1 MLDINPQ
8 NETDYSQD
16 FETVAVRNTLIDEIK
31 TTGSH
36 GQTVSYK
43 IGDIN
48 DENVEER
55 AGLTLVDLKNSSQF
69 NWDVAKVPIAD
80 QYEGNSRKVKNVS
93 MMVRQDTKRQLGLI
107 RGRVKP
113 LQNHHLFDFLQPFE
127 DSGNFELE
135 TAASLDGGRTVIAL
149 MRNRSL
155 GDVEITKGDS
165 IGAYLYAKMTRNS
178 KPSIQVGEMLMR
190 LVCSNGMIGFKPDVY
205 TIDQNSM
212 SLLNLNN
219 VQHLIQ
225 KNLVLTQRAADKM
238 KEMVAVKITGEQQ
251 LDNYWR
257 QSMGFVWDDP
267 SLTFESEE
275 EEDEHRLAMKKN
287 KRTMNKLEQCYESQR
302 ETLDEQYQ
310 DTVWHAYQGNTA
322 YTTHE
327 RSKSPNSRF
336 KSILGGK
343 GQAINHRSFQLA
355 CQLVDA
361 AA

>member
-1 MLDINPQ
+1 MLDIDPQ

-16 FETVAVRNTLIDEIK
+16 FETVAVRNTSLEQIK
-31 TTGSH
+31 TEGSH
-36 GQTVSYK
+36 GQEVSYR
-43 IGDIN
+43 IGGVDDDN
-48 DENVEER
+48 TEGK
-55 AGLTLVDLKNSSQF
+55 AGLKLVDLKNSIKF
-69 NWDVAKVPIAD
+69 DWNVAKVPVRD
-80 QYEGNSRKVKNVS
+80 EYEGHSRKVKNIS

-107 RGRVKP
+107 RGSVKP

-127 DSGNFELE
+127 DSGSFELE
-135 TAASLDGGRTVIAL
+135 TAASLDGGRTIVAL
-149 MRNRSL
+149 MRNRAI

-178 KPSIQVGEMLMR
+178 KPSIQLGEMLMR
-190 LVCSNGMIGFKPDVY
+190 LVCSNGMIGFQPDVY

-212 SLLNLNN
+212 ALLNLNN
-219 VQHLIQ
+219 IQHLIQ
-225 KNLVLTQRAADKM
+225 KNLVLTQKAADKM
-238 KEMVAVKITGEQQ
+238 KEMVAVKMSSPRQ

-267 SLTFESEE
+267 SLVFESQE

-287 KRTMNKLEQCYESQR
+287 KRTINKLEQCYESQR
-302 ETLDEQYQ
+302 ATLDEEYQ

-336 KSILGGK
+336 KSIIGGK
-343 GQAINHRSFQLA
+343 GQVINHRSFQLA